1 MRQQPD
7 PENQTNVQN
16 VSGNTHQM
24 TTADQDTVSDTL
36 EPYELFKLQE
46 TCSKPLVVTVKLNK
60 AETDMEVD
68 TGASL

>member
-1 MRQQPD
+1 
-7 PENQTNVQN
+7 
-16 VSGNTHQM
+16 M

-68 TGASL
+68 TGASLSLISEKTFYSLWPKISHAPS